1 MDEPAAA
8 APGRTLKLS
17 GIHASGVPDMDS
29 TTPGKAQH
37 ADPYVVFQVVVGGQV
52 FSSARTKHML
62 NAANPVWDDRLELPL
77 PEPSDA
83 GQLQPLVLR
92 VRLMDKDFSTAD
104 DPIAHAEAEL
114 RGVRGPMDIMAQ
126 PRPGQGPAVAI
137 PIGLSYAIERDG
149 VPEEEQAEE
158 QPPPPRAAFPPP
170 VATAAEAEAADS
182 QNWYVEHRQ
191 KDVPRRKSLVQF
203 AAPEDN
209 GGSVLAQKLEAP
221 SSDVLV
227 HPMARVPDEA
237 HTVDV
242 AHSPEA
248 VFRPQ
253 LPSAGT
259 DSLPAATDLSSRSSP
274 LSSRP
279 NLAAEDSPRPLPLD
293 APPTRPLKPIVPASL
308 LRLVPD
314 AGTQLKSQ
322 PSWKRVGASARPR
335 GSRRADVPIEAV
347 GARRG
352 SPSSRRRGYSGGD
365 GATLDSPSSS
375 RRRSSCASVASA
387 ATAASRLSGSP
398 RRRRR
403 KEDEKLVLKES
414 DNAVLDMLPSF
425 AGFLCGARVGTP
437 GMRPPE
443 AVVQHL
449 LRKTGEG
456 LSSASRALEQVV
468 DDASAAATL
477 LVDDIGLRAQ
487 EHARRGAG
495 DPSTVLR
502 QEPVTAFVRFRSAP
516 EGGSRVR
523 HTATDVEIAPEHAG
537 MAPIRFVLDGVLD
550 ANCDQEAAYARV
562 GAEAIEELLRG
573 QSRSLIACGA
583 AGAGKTYSLF
593 GSPELLANP
602 SSDAWKGWGLLPR
615 TGHHLFARANAVGG
629 LEALCGPGGSVKC
642 SFLEIFDERV
652 NDLLGKG
659 RNLRVRESAAHGVYV
674 PEAVHRLIEWEED
687 VMRALVLGLQNRTL
701 ALPYASNGA
710 APALGFSHTIFTLTI
725 SMRTSE
731 GEVKESRLQLIDL
744 GSPETLRPGV
754 SAGHKPSTPAQRSL
768 AALSSCITAQADGS
782 GQGVPYRDSKLTWLL
797 RDALGGNNVPAG
809 NARLSILAACELGQE
824 ALPATMATLRFAQ
837 RCRHARMWVAAA
849 IDPRH
854 PVTGLLPLPFQRGG
868 AQVAAPPVAHL
879 STDVSPPVRMTASQT
894 LSLQR
899 GPASESDS
907 EDGLEGMPS
916 VAAAGRRLN
925 FSDAGGSAARF
936 ADAQADATHAQVPA
950 MDPRATGGGME
961 SAEGWG
967 QLVEAHEHMLQ
978 LETKLELARSTSVD
992 AMRANSPGLVA
1003 FA

>member
-158 QPPPPRAAFPPP
+158 QPAPPRAAFPPP

-253 LPSAGT
+253 LPPAGT

-279 NLAAEDSPRPLPLD
+279 NLAAEDSPRPLLLD

-516 EGGSRVR
+516 DGGSRVR

-809 NARLSILAACELGQE
+809 NARLSILAACELRQE

-936 ADAQADATHAQVPA
+936 ADAQADATHAQAPA